1 MLLHIRRCKSLSTN
15 CHKKLPKVNV
25 MQKANIILTSLSI
38 ALLLTIVGLSNAS
51 PVGTPGVG
59 VGNTATYGN
68 VNFDWSSNDPSATP
82 PSQWIGLNGTAWF
95 RGTIENIAGTNVT
108 INSLIHYNNGT
119 EDTEL
124 GWVDVDTG
132 QGDMTLFLISANLN
146 VSNPIYIT
154 GDYSDLTI
162 NETIPM
168 PYPGGQRQTNHVN
181 VTTEVTSEFFN
192 VSLSMN
198 LYWDKATGV
207 LTQMSIISNQT
218 MTYTTNYSISMQLT
232 DSSVWVVPEFG
243 MPLFVLLLSSAAL
256 VTLVARRKLRRTQIR

>member
-1 MLLHIRRCKSLSTN
+1 
-15 CHKKLPKVNV
+15 

-38 ALLLTIVGLSNAS
+38 ALLLVMVGLSNAS
-51 PVGTPGVG
+51 PAGTPGVS

-68 VNFDWSSNDPSATP
+68 VNFDWFSNDPSATP
-82 PSQWIGLNGTAWF
+82 PTQWADLNGTTWF
-95 RGTIENIAGTNVT
+95 RGTIENITGTNVT
-108 INSLIHYNNGT
+108 ISSLIHYDNGT
-119 EDTEL
+119 EDTGI

-132 QGDMTLFLISANLN
+132 EGNMTLFLTSSNLN
-146 VSNPIYIT
+146 VGDPIYTT
-154 GDYSDLTI
+154 GDYSGFSI

-168 PYPGGQRQTNHVN
+168 TYPGGSRPTNHVN
-181 VTTEVTSEFFN
+181 VTMEMTTEFVN

-207 LTQMSIISNQT
+207 LTEMSIISNQT
-218 MTYTTNYSISMQLT
+218 MTYTTNYSISMQLA

-243 MPLFVLLLSSAAL
+243 MPLFMLLLSSAAL

>member
-1 MLLHIRRCKSLSTN
+1 M
-15 CHKKLPKVNV
+15 
-25 MQKANIILTSLSI
+25 
-38 ALLLTIVGLSNAS
+38 VGLSNAS
-51 PVGTPGVG
+51 LAGTPGVS

-82 PSQWIGLNGTAWF
+82 PAEWIGLNGTAWF

-108 INSLIHYNNGT
+108 ISALLHYNNGT

-132 QGDMTLFLISANLN
+132 EGNMTLFLTSANLN
-146 VSNPIYIT
+146 VGDPIYTT

-168 PYPGGQRQTNHVN
+168 TYPGSQRQTNHVN
-181 VTTEVTSEFFN
+181 VTMEESSEFFN

-198 LYWDKATGV
+198 LYWDQETGV
-207 LTQMSIISNQT
+207 LTQMSIISNET
-218 MTYTTNYSISMQLT
+218 TTYTTNYSVSMQLT
-232 DSSVWVVPEFG
+232 DSSAWVVPEFG
-243 MPLFVLLLSSAAL
+243 MPSIVLLLSSTAL
-256 VTLVARRKLRRTQIR
+256 VTLVATRKLRRTQIR